1 LHVPAGMRIDVT
13 TCVAQQRATK
23 VRTGGNDR
31 YARAHAV
38 DDDETLSVL
47 PWE

>member
-1 LHVPAGMRIDVT
+1 MRIDVT

-23 VRTGGNDR
+23 EGTGGDDR